1 VGGEEV
7 KAVKSRMIQ
16 WSEEEEGVEKLHN
29 LTSLVDLYIAKSTFP
44 QFPFI
49 SSPFKL
55 TWLMYFLI

>member
-29 LTSLVDLYIAKSTFP
+29 LTSLVNLYIAKSTFP

-55 TWLMYFLI
+55 T